1 MKASSFIIISFP
13 AALKTRPERDTDI
26 FVRNPPTRHAQTI
39 STEKSCILLIVI
51 LIFRKAYITIRK
63 SVFFYKSGSS
73 ILASLEIVMPKHF
86 PLNV

>member
-1 MKASSFIIISFP
+1 MKASSFIIISFLF
-13 AALKTRPERDTDI
+13 ALKTRSERDTGI
-26 FVRNPPTRHAQTI
+26 FVRNQPIRYHQAI
-39 STEKSCILLIVI
+39 STEKPCILLIVI

-73 ILASLEIVMPKHF
+73 ILASLKTIVPKHF